1 MDKTIVFSH
10 EKKYLELFKNRVLID
25 IDFKLNTSKNEVI
38 WWCQPLADKIYKFF
52 QTNGFTMM

>member
-25 IDFKLNTSKNEVI
+25 IDFKLDTSKKEVI

-52 QTNGFTMM
+52 QTNGFIV